1 MPKGEDSFA
10 KLQNRLAETLR
21 ALPAIVG
28 EEAVNFSLNSFT
40 QNAWSG
46 FSQDVWA
53 KRKNPTK
60 WGKRDETDRA
70 LLVKTGKLR
79 RSIRVTRILQDRVFI
94 GAGGPDVP
102 YARVHNE
109 GFRGKITQQ
118 VGEHLRRNK
127 KGGKTRVS
135 SFTRTINQNIPQRQF
150 IGGQKDS
157 PYLKARIRRVCIAEI
172 RNAIK
177 SL

>member
-1 MPKGEDSFA
+1 MAKAEDAFA
-10 KLQNRLAETLR
+10 KFQSRLAATIR
-21 ALPAIVG
+21 TLPAIVG
-28 EEAVNFSLNSFT
+28 EAAVNFSQDSFR
-40 QNAWSG
+40 QQAWSG
-46 FSQDVWA
+46 YSQEVWP
-53 KRKNPTK
+53 KRKDPTK

-79 RSIRVTRILQDRVFI
+79 RSVRITKLMTDRVFI

-109 GFRGKITQQ
+109 GFRGKVTQQ

-127 KGGKTRVS
+127 KGGKTKVS
-135 SFTRTINQNIPQRQF
+135 AFTRTINQNIPQRQF

-157 PYLKARIRRVCIAEI
+157 PHLKARIRRVCVAEI
-172 RNAIK
+172 RRAMK
-177 SL
+177 GL

>member
-1 MPKGEDSFA
+1 MPTAEDAFA

-21 ALPAIVG
+21 TLPAIVG
-28 EEAVNFSLNSFT
+28 EEAVNFSLDSFR
-40 QNAWSG
+40 QQAWSG
-46 FSQDVWA
+46 YSQDVWP

-79 RSIRVTRILQDRVFI
+79 RSIRVTRIQQDRVFI

-109 GFRGKITQQ
+109 GFRGKVTQQ
-118 VGEHLRRNK
+118 VNEHLRRNK
-127 KGGKTRVS
+127 KGGKTKVS
-135 SFTRTINQNIPQRQF
+135 AFTRTINQNIPQRQF

-157 PYLKARIRRVCIAEI
+157 PYLKARIRRVCVAEI
-172 RNAIK
+172 RRAMK
-177 SL
+177 GL